1 QRRREGK
8 RACGAVRWGGSARR
22 RRALARPLAR
32 PSDGAIAMDY
42 GLYLSA
48 AGVLTN
54 MHRTDVHA
62 NNLANVATTGFK
74 PDFAVIRQRLPE
86 RLEDNIADVPAH
98 ELLERLGGG
107 VLVDPTRSDFTQGR
121 LETSDQPLDLA
132 LQGDGF
138 FVVDSGRG
146 EDDERLRLSRDG
158 RFTIDARG
166 TLVRSTDGLPVL

>member
-1 QRRREGK
+1 RRDQRERAGSPVRGHRAGAGHPRARRAPHDPRRDACAVDQRRREGK

-107 VLVDPTRSDFTQGR
+107 VLVDPTRS
-121 LETSDQPLDLA
+121 
-132 LQGDGF
+132 
-138 FVVDSGRG
+138 
-146 EDDERLRLSRDG
+146 
-158 RFTIDARG
+158 
-166 TLVRSTDGLPVL
+166 